1 MTGRPWQA
9 PRVLRAV
16 AGAVRAAGG
25 RAFAVGGS
33 VRDHLLD
40 ADVNDWDVEVFGLSA
55 DDLQTLLQAF
65 GKVDLVGRAFG
76 VLKLTVGGR
85 VYDISIPRRD
95 SKVGRGH
102 RGIQVAGDPTLP
114 IAEAARRRDLTVN
127 ALLADLETGEIV
139 DPWGGLADL
148 AAGRLR
154 AVDPETFLEDPLR
167 ALRVAQFAA
176 RLGFAVDPALTALC
190 QQADLADL
198 PAERIQGEWAKLM
211 LRGHQPSIGLAFAR
225 DANILARVF
234 PRLKDDP
241 DAGARLDRLVPTR
254 AALAPEGRQWALM
267 LTGWLALQD
276 PPAVT
281 DTLDRLWLHQWKGYP
296 LRDTVLAAAAHWP
309 DPCETDAD
317 LRWLASRC
325 EAGIALA
332 VREATRHDTG
342 DAQARAAAMGC
353 SDRAPQ
359 PLLQGR
365 DLARLGFLPGPA
377 MGQVLRAVYAAQL
390 DGTLSTVDAAR
401 AYAARLR

>member
-1 MTGRPWQA
+1 VSGRPWQA
-9 PRVLRAV
+9 PKVLRAV
-16 AGAVRAAGG
+16 ARAVRDAGG
-25 RAFAVGGS
+25 QAFAVGGS

-40 ADVNDWDVEVFGLSA
+40 AEVSDWDVEVFGLAA

-76 VLKLTVGGR
+76 VLKLTAGGR

-127 ALLADLETGEIV
+127 ALLADLETGAIV
-139 DPWGGLADL
+139 DPWGGLDDL

-176 RLGFAVDPALTALC
+176 RLGFSVDPALTALC
-190 QQADLADL
+190 RRADLADL
-198 PAERIQGEWAKLM
+198 PAERIQGEWAKLL
-211 LRGHQPSIGLAFAR
+211 LRGHQPSVGLSFAR
-225 DANILARVF
+225 DADILARVF
-234 PRLKDDP
+234 PMLADDP
-241 DAGARLDRLVPTR
+241 EAGARLDRLVPTR
-254 AALAPEGRQWALM
+254 TALAPEGRQWALM
-267 LTGWLALQD
+267 LTGWLALQSS
-276 PPAVT
+276 PAVM

-296 LRDTVLAAAAHWP
+296 LRDTVLAATAHWA
-309 DPCETDAD
+309 DPCHSDAD

-332 VREATRHDTG
+332 VREAIRQDTG
-342 DAQARAAAMGC
+342 EARARAADLGC
-353 SDRAPQ
+353 HERPPA

-365 DLARLGFLPGPA
+365 DLAALGFSPGPA
-377 MGQVLRAVYAAQL
+377 MGTVLRTVYAAQL
-390 DGTLSTVDAAR
+390 DGTITSAAAAR
-401 AYAARLR
+401 DYAAGLR